1 VFPLSATGSV
11 STGKRNG
18 GAVRAAAA
26 KVQATLSAFYDAAFL
41 DPATRRQALSASA
54 WNAFAR
60 DVREQARSD
69 AASLT
74 LGETGANID
83 TLSVTDATLSVR
95 VLLDPQGRPQAAV
108 ATVAF
113 DAAGMLKGGEAVVVT
128 NRASF
133 LLRPAGA
140 NWVVVGYP
148 DASTDVQSP
157 TPSPSGTASP
167 TPAPSGSSS
176 PGASP

>member
-1 VFPLSATGSV
+1 MFPLSGTASVITGR
-11 STGKRNG
+11 KNA
-18 GAVRAAAA
+18 GAVRDAAT

-41 DPATRRQALSASA
+41 DPAARPALPASA

-60 DVREQARSD
+60 QVQDRARSD
-69 AASLT
+69 ASSLT

-83 TLSVTDATLSVR
+83 SLSVTDATLSVR

-108 ATVAF
+108 ANVAF
-113 DAAGMLKGGEAVVVT
+113 DASGTLKGGEAVIVT

-140 NWVVVGYP
+140 NWLVVGYP
-148 DASTDVQSP
+148 AASTDVQSP
-157 TPSPSGTASP
+157 TPSPGGTASP
-167 TPAPSGSSS
+167 TPTASGSPS